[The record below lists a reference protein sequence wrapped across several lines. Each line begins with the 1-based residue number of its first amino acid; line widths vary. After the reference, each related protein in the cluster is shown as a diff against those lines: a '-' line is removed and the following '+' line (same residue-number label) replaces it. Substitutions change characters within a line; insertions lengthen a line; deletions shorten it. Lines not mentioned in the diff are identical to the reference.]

1 MIAALSF
8 LTILGRGSAP
18 DARTMRWFPV
28 AGALIGSVV
37 GGVWWSADHAFSPIL
52 AAALVVAA
60 DLVITGLL
68 HVDGLADSA
77 DGLIAPMDRERRL
90 RVMTDPTTGAF
101 GVAAVAIVL
110 LLRAA
115 ALGSRAVDVGL
126 IVAVWAAS
134 RSVMAFVATTRPY
147 ARPDGLASA
156 FLGDRIA
163 PISAVVGV
171 LAAGVLA
178 GLTDGVAGVA
188 AVAGVLVGTGAVVA
202 LAHRRLGGFTGDVLG
217 AAGVVGET
225 VALVV
230 AAARW

>member
-1 MIAALSF
+1 MIPALSF
-8 LTILGRGSAP
+8 LTILGRGSVP
-18 DARTMRWFPV
+18 DGRTLRWFPL
-28 AGALIGSVV
+28 AGALVGLAV
-37 GGVWWSADHAFSPIL
+37 GGVWWAADRAFTPLL

-77 DGLIAPMDRERRL
+77 DGLIAPMDRDRRL
-90 RVMTDPTTGAF
+90 AVMADPTTGAF
-101 GVAAVAIVL
+101 GVVVVAVAL
-110 LLRAA
+110 LLRTA

-126 IVAVWAAS
+126 VVAVWAAS
-134 RSVMAFVATTRPY
+134 RSVMAFVASTRPY
-147 ARPDGLASA
+147 ARAGGLASS
-156 FLGDRIA
+156 FLGDRLA
-163 PISAVVGV
+163 PLTAVVGIV
-171 LAAGVLA
+171 AATLLA
-178 GLTDGVAGVA
+178 GTTDGVAGAA
-188 AVAGVLVGTGAVVA
+188 AVVGVVVGSMVVVS